1 MTLTISSRRSGG
13 VEILDVAGRLTLGDG
28 TGALRDAVRKA
39 LERGA
44 DLLLN
49 LSGVAYIDS
58 AGLGEL
64 VGGYASAV
72 ARGRQVKLLRPHKR
86 VDSLLQMTKL
96 YATFEIFEDEAAAV
110 ASFGPALADSVK

>member
-1 MTLTISSRRSGG
+1 MALTISNRRSGG

-28 TGALRDAVRKA
+28 TGALRDATRKA
-39 LERGA
+39 MERGA

-64 VGGYASAV
+64 VGSYASAV
-72 ARGRQVKLLRPHKR
+72 SRGRRMKLLRPQKR

-110 ASFGPALADSVK
+110 ASFGPPLAESAK